1 MKCSVIIPTY
11 NSEKTITSPL
21 TSALNQ
27 SVSQQDYEVI
37 LVDDGSTDSTR
48 TIAEHFPIKIIQQKK
63 QGPAVARNKGATEAN
78 GDILIFT
85 DSDCELDSNFIEK
98 IIAPIEQDS
107 EVVGVQGSYKTRQ
120 TGFVARFVQ
129 VEIETRYK
137 KMAKN
142 ENIDFIGTYAAAYK
156 RDIFRNCDGFDPAFP
171 QASGEDTDFSYKL
184 HRAGYKMVFEREA
197 FVYHRH
203 PSTLRKYLR
212 SKFYRG
218 FWRAKLY
225 RKHPQKTVNDSY
237 TPQSL
242 KFQVLSV
249 PLFILSLALSFFHLA
264 WLLIAMCIVLLF
276 VLSSLPFFRLFN
288 ERDYSKAL
296 FIPPML
302 FLRAAVLFLG
312 LMFGGLN
319 ELLHSK
325 TKHEVRT
332 CFKKQL
338 FLSQE
343 KEPV

>member
-1 MKCSVIIPTY
+1 MKCSIIIPAY
-11 NSEKTITSPL
+11 NSGSTISSCL
-21 TSALNQ
+21 ASALNQ
-27 SVSQQDYEVI
+27 SVSKKDYEVI
-37 LVDDGSTDSTR
+37 LVDDGSIDNTTG
-48 TIAEHFPIKIIQQKK
+48 IAEDYSVKIIKQSN
-63 QGPAVARNKGATEAN
+63 QGPAAARNTGAHEAKG
-78 GDILIFT
+78 DVLVFT
-85 DSDCELDSNFIEK
+85 DSDCEIDNKFIET
-98 IIAPIEQDS
+98 ILTPFEQNQQI
-107 EVVGVQGSYKTRQ
+107 VGVQGSYRTKQ
-120 TGFVARFVQ
+120 EQFVARFAQ

-142 ENIDFIGTYAAAYK
+142 QSIDFIGTYAAAYE
-156 RDIFRNCDGFDPAFP
+156 REVFRNCGGFDTCFP
-171 QASGEDTDFSYKL
+171 QASGEDADFSYKL
-184 HRAGYKMVFEREA
+184 QKEGYKMIFKRGA

-296 FIPPML
+296 FISPML
-302 FLRAAVLFLG
+302 FLRAAALLLG

-332 CFKKQL
+332 
-338 FLSQE
+338 
-343 KEPV
+343 